1 MSALHSPELYFEVK
15 SFLAQETALLQELHY
30 ERWLELLTADVKYR
44 VPVMSVTEERAS
56 AESADGELML
66 FDDTIDT
73 LKLRVARAKSRMA
86 WTEIPPSRI
95 RYFVDPI
102 AIVKDGDDVL
112 VTSNLMVYQT
122 RLQREENFFVGSRR
136 DRLRKEAGAWKL
148 AERYAVIDKTVLQSK
163 NLTVFF

>member
-1 MSALHSPELYFEVK
+1 MLYSPELYFEVK
-15 SFLAQETALLQELHY
+15 CLQSRETTLLQALDY
-30 ERWLELLTADVKYR
+30 ERWLELFTADVKYR
-44 VPVMSVTEERAS
+44 VPVISVTEGGDG
-56 AESADGELML
+56 AESGERELMH

-102 AIVKDGDDVL
+102 CIEKDGNELL

-122 RLQREENFFVGSRR
+122 RLQREENYFVGYRR
-136 DRLRKEAGAWKL
+136 DRLRKEGGAWKI
-148 AERYAVIDKTVLQSK
+148 AERYAVIDKTVLPSK